1 MLNAFFIFQS
11 ETGTL
16 LYDKVFFQEM
26 DESMSDMFAG
36 FLVALKTFISKM
48 FFDGSKVLKSINLGD
63 YHVVITHISEINSEL
78 VMVVDKEEDKSA
90 TKIIPKIVEIIL
102 KNKELFNE
110 SEGSSEQFKIFDEQ
124 VNNLIIT
131 SKNIVEETLLDQKSD
146 VFKSIWAQ
154 RGKISANLREE
165 LLIEKE
171 DLYNKLESTPNYI
184 EKSVVFE
191 QIIDVLNKLDAT
203 EELIRVQA
211 QAKAVKDEI
220 KDRSIRLLYFLK
232 ETKEALKFKNY
243 KVAYSNL
250 YSFSSKLRNL
260 AKSPVQEKY
269 ANLAKIIMDKDKI
282 PHSEFSKIISEILII
297 PDNIVDDMLLEQK
310 NDVIK
315 SMNDQTGKISTKL
328 QKELLI
334 KKKDLYKKIGNTQNY
349 IEKSVIFD
357 QIIEVLNKLDATEEL
372 SEIQP
377 YAKAVKDE
385 IEDRRIKLQYFLKET
400 KEALKKKNY
409 KVAYSNLYSFSSK
422 LRNLAKSGVQQKC
435 ADLENNI
442 MNKDN
447 ISPVEF
453 SQIIYEIL
461 LMPDNI
467 DEYLP

>member
-26 DESMSDMFAG
+26 DESMSDMFSG
-36 FLVALKTFISKM
+36 FLIALKTFISKM

-63 YHVVITHISEINSEL
+63 YHVVITHINEINSEL

-102 KNKELFNE
+102 NNKELFNE

-124 VNNLIIT
+124 VNNLIIM

-154 RGKISANLREE
+154 RGKISANLRED

-171 DLYNKLESTPNYI
+171 DLYNKLANTQNYI
-184 EKSVVFE
+184 EKSVIFE
-191 QIIDVLNKLDAT
+191 EIIEVLNKLDAT

-220 KDRSIRLLYFLK
+220 KDRRIRLKYFLK
-232 ETKEALKFKNY
+232 ETKDALKYKNY
-243 KVAYSNL
+243 KVAYSNF
-250 YSFSSKLRNL
+250 YSFSAKLRNL
-260 AKSPVQEKY
+260 TQSHVQKKY
-269 ANLAKIIMDKDKI
+269 ADLANSIMNKDNI
-282 PHSEFSKIISEILII
+282 SHSEFSKIISEILNI
-297 PDNIVDDMLLEQK
+297 PDNIVDETLLDQK
-310 NDVIK
+310 NDVLK
-315 SMNDQTGKISTKL
+315 SLGAQKGKISVKL
-328 QKELLI
+328 QKELNI
-334 KKKDLYKKIGNTQNY
+334 KKEDLYKKIGSTHNY

-372 SEIQP
+372 SEIQA
-377 YAKAVKDE
+377 YAKALKDE

-409 KVAYSNLYSFSSK
+409 KIAYSNLFSFSSK
-422 LRNLAKSGVQQKC
+422 LRNLAKSPVQKKY
-435 ADLENNI
+435 ANLANSI

-447 ISPVEF
+447 ISRVEF

-467 DEYLP
+467 DEYLN